1 MSTFETWVFLV
12 VLLFVTAI
20 LVCALVKVIIAIYR
34 NLKGWI
40 R

>member
-20 LVCALVKVIIAIYR
+20 LVRALVKVIISIYR